1 MLVIQRLLVVVLL
14 SVGITAATTAQS
26 AVQLFTA
33 QWYTE
38 SFGNECAGSLTPS
51 GAPGPHCTITTGEFA
66 AYSNW
71 AMPQGI
77 LCNQTQPRCP
87 FSSTPTDGKGAFH
100 PLGGKGNPT
109 MPTSINC
116 APLSVYMGTTMTTR
130 PAKGGT
136 VSPRVPPLYRNPFF
150 FTTSGQP
157 KLTAC
162 DATSTGYTTGTQTRF
177 GANKGKVQ
185 LGHPVAGSWNAS
197 VTASGGFSFAAAPAT
212 GPGGFRTTGL
222 VGEFTN
228 TYPYIYSYTY
238 ATLRNDAGVFGP
250 GKGPGSFV
258 LNYPPAAGTYVAGI
272 TVKQGPAKFGGT
284 MKMLGAL
291 TTKVCYWLQAGGGGC
306 SLGNNDWL
314 YHLVGASAST
324 SSGVVTMGYT
334 YTHTEIYYNTANGQ
348 TSLLTVV
355 ASRFPWTTG
364 TVTVTA
370 IGRGPHKTVHYAQ
383 GYDNR
388 NTTTGLGKGT
398 IQLVTPILTRWFGY
412 ADFETGGIGVLRI
425 EFVPEPQTWMMLVA
439 GASLLGLGYR
449 MRGR

>member
-1 MLVIQRLLVVVLL
+1 MLVIHRLFVVGLL
-14 SVGITAATTAQS
+14 SVGITAATTAHS

-38 SFGNECAGSLTPS
+38 SFGNECQGTLTPGGS
-51 GAPGPHCTITTGEFA
+51 PAPHCTLTTGEFA
-66 AYSNW
+66 KYSNW

-77 LCNQTQPRCP
+77 LCNATQPRCP

-116 APLSVYMGTTMTTR
+116 TPLSVYMGTTMTTR

-150 FTTSGQP
+150 FTPSGQP

-162 DATSTGYTTGTQTRF
+162 NATSTGYTTGTQTRF
-177 GANKGKVQ
+177 GADKGKVQ
-185 LGHPVAGSWNAS
+185 LGNPVAGSWQAS
-197 VTASGGFSFAAAPAT
+197 VSASGGFTFAAAPAT
-212 GPGGFRTTGL
+212 GPGGIRTTGL

-250 GKGPGSFV
+250 GQGPGSF
-258 LNYPPAAGTYVAGI
+258 NYQYMLGPVTVAASI
-272 TVKQGPAKFGGT
+272 NVKQGKNKFGGT
-284 MKMLGAL
+284 MRMLGAL

-306 SLGNNDWL
+306 SLGQNDWL
-314 YHLVGASAST
+314 YQYVGASAYT
-324 SSGVVTMGYT
+324 SSGVVTMGYV
-334 YTHTEIYYNTANGQ
+334 YTHMTIYYNTANGQ
-348 TSLLTVV
+348 TSPLTVS

-364 TVTVTA
+364 SVTLTA
-370 IGRGPHKTVHYAQ
+370 VGRGPHKTIHYAQ

-388 NTTTGLGKGT
+388 ATTSLGKGT
-398 IQLVTPILTRWFGY
+398 IQMVSPVLTRWFGY
-412 ADFETGGIGVLRI
+412 ADYETGGIGVLRI
-425 EFVPEPQTWMMLVA
+425 EFVPEPQTWAMLIA
-439 GASLLGLGYR
+439 GVSLLGAGYR
-449 MRGR
+449 LRGR